1 MIKAGII
8 GATGYAGSELVRILM
23 NHREAEIVWYGSRS
37 YIDKKYYE
45 VYQNMFRI
53 VENVCRDDNLA
64 QLAEQA
70 DVIFTATPQGFL
82 AGLLTEEILSKVKI
96 VDLSADYRIKD
107 VAVYEK
113 WYGIE
118 HKSPQFIPEA
128 VYGLCEVNRNQ
139 ITEGTRLVANPGCY
153 TTCSILTA
161 YPLVKEGL
169 IDVDTLIVDAKSG
182 TSGAGR
188 GAKVPNLF
196 CEVNENIKAY
206 GVATHRHTPE
216 IEEQLSIA
224 GGCEVT
230 VNFTPHL
237 VPMNRGILVTEYA
250 KLKRKADGTLP
261 AWEEIRAVYD
271 KYYGKE
277 KFVRILD
284 KGICPETKWVEGSN
298 YVDVG
303 FVIDERTG
311 RVIMMGALDNLV
323 KGAAGQAVQNMNLL
337 FGLKESEGLELVP
350 CFP

>member
-8 GATGYAGSELVRILM
+8 GATGYAGGELVRILA
-23 NHREAEIVWYGSRS
+23 NHPDVEIVWYGSRS
-37 YIDKKYYE
+37 YIDQKYYQ

-53 VENVCRDDNLA
+53 VEDVCRDDNLTELA
-64 QLAEQA
+64 QQV

-82 AGLLTEEILSKVKI
+82 AGLLTEEILSRVKL

-107 VAVYEK
+107 VAVYER

-128 VYGLCEVNRNQ
+128 VYGLCEINRDK
-139 ITEGTRLVANPGCY
+139 ITHATRLVANPGCY

-161 YPLVKEGL
+161 YPLVKEGI
-169 IDVDTLIVDAKSG
+169 IDADTLIVDAKSG

-206 GVATHRHTPE
+206 GVASHRHTPE
-216 IEEQLSIA
+216 IEEQLGYA
-224 GGCEVT
+224 GNCRVT
-230 VNFTPHL
+230 ISFTPHL

-250 KLKRKADGTLP
+250 SLKKKADGSLP
-261 AWEEIRAVYD
+261 SYEEVRAAYD
-271 KYYGKE
+271 KYYADE
-277 KFVRILD
+277 RFVRVLE

-298 YVDVG
+298 YVDVN
-303 FVIDERTG
+303 FIIDERTG

-337 FGLKESEGLELVP
+337 FGLPESEGLELVP